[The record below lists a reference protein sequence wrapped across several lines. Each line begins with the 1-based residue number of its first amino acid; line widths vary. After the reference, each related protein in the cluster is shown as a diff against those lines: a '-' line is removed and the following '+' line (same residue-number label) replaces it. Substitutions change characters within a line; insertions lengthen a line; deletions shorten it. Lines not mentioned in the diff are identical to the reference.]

1 MSKGNIYCIVLLLLS
16 AILSSAH
23 TIKAATTF
31 QAVNN
36 NEGLC
41 KYIPLLRNI
50 SLRSRRLEVVGRR
63 KHGRARRRHAR
74 GEEASSPLACLP
86 RARPFS
92 LSPTTS
98 KRLLRRLK
106 EHRKPSKVKNNR
118 CNCTV
123 FKI

>member
-41 KYIPLLRNI
+41 KYIPLLKNI
-50 SLRSRRLEVVGRR
+50 GNRAKWKTTAVTALSLKYEQI
-63 KHGRARRRHAR
+63 
-74 GEEASSPLACLP
+74 
-86 RARPFS
+86 
-92 LSPTTS
+92 
-98 KRLLRRLK
+98 
-106 EHRKPSKVKNNR
+106 RKPERVLEFS
-118 CNCTV
+118 TA
-123 FKI
+123 F